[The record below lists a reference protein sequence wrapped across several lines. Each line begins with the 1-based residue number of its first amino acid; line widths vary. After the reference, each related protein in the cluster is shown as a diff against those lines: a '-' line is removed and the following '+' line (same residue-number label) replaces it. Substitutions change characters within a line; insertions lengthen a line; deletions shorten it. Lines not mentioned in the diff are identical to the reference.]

1 MAMTCIAVFDIPLLV
16 VKIIIV
22 CDTTIPLVISYG
34 GTGTSRLHVLDGI
47 MQVFDDLPQGS
58 SLSMRTVFY
67 SVRSLQESL

>member
-1 MAMTCIAVFDIPLLV
+1 MAMTCIAVFDIPLLA

-22 CDTTIPLVISYG
+22 CDTTIPLVIYYW
-34 GTGTSRLHVLDGI
+34 TGTSRLHVLDGI

-67 SVRSLQESL
+67 SVRFLRELL